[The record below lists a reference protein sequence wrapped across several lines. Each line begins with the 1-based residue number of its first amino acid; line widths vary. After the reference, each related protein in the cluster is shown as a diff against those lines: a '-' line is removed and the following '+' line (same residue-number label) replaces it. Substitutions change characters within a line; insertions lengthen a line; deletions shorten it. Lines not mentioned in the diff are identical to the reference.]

1 MIAVIAQ
8 KSAGSW
14 DKLPINWFD
23 LTLVLVLAYG
33 IWRGRKHG
41 MSREFLPVTQWLITL
56 GAGSFGYALLGNWLI
71 QQGVI
76 QSVFGHRFNEQT
88 AAFVTAY
95 FAILL
100 VVVLVFRF
108 IKRLVKAKLEGSN
121 FFGGGEYY
129 FGMIAG
135 LIHYAAIILVLL
147 ALLKAPFYSAAEVA
161 AHKKY
166 MMDNFGLQGGQQGN
180 FKSKDISGDYL
191 PTLQTIQ
198 SGVFQESLIGPFIKD
213 NLSVLLID
221 TSVGQTPR
229 KTGHH

>member
-8 KSAGSW
+8 KSAWSL
-14 DKLPINWFD
+14 DKLPFNWFD
-23 LTLVLVLAYG
+23 LTLVLVLVYG
-33 IWRGRKHG
+33 VWRGRKHG
-41 MSREFLPVTQWLITL
+41 MSREFLPTTQWLIML
-56 GAGSFGYALLGNWLI
+56 GAASFGYALLGNWLI
-71 QQGVI
+71 QLGVI
-76 QSVFGHRFNEQT
+76 QSVFGHHFNEQT

-95 FAILL
+95 LAILL
-100 VVVLVFRF
+100 VVILIFRF

-135 LIHYAAIILVLL
+135 FIHFAAILLVLL

-161 AHKKY
+161 AHKKF
-166 MMDNFGLQGGQQGN
+166 MMDNFGLKGGQQGN

-198 SGVFQESLIGPFIKD
+198 SGVFTESLIGPFIKD
-213 NLSVLLID
+213 NLSALLID
-221 TSVGQTPR
+221 TTAGPGTH